1 MSGLAVLAGDYKRA
15 IDYTRSEL
23 NLVDQIVAVR
33 DRALAFFFLGLRVMD
48 MEGKYEEGL
57 ELGRRSY
64 ALAKT
69 LSLHEVIHANYL
81 LMYSHAMLGQWS
93 AIDPLLEEHLDAWK
107 KEADMSCPSADWPR
121 VCHRN
126 MGERPSWCW

>member
-1 MSGLAVLAGDYKRA
+1 MG
-15 IDYTRSEL
+15 YTRSEL
-23 NLVDQIVAVR
+23 NLVEQIVAVR
-33 DRALAFFFLGLRVMD
+33 DRALAFFCLGLRVMY

-81 LMYSHAMLGQWS
+81 LM
-93 AIDPLLEEHLDAWK
+93 
-107 KEADMSCPSADWPR
+107 
-121 VCHRN
+121 
-126 MGERPSWCW
+126 